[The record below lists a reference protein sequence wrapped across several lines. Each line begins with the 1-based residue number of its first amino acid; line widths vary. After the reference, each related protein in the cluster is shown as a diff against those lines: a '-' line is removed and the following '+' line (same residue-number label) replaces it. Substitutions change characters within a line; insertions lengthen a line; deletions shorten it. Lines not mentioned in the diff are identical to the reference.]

1 MKARSTTLHWMLS
14 ALVIAVVL
22 LAGWFSQRFNSQVD
36 LTANQR
42 HSLAPATQSLLTSL
56 DMPVELIAVLGPD
69 PAQRRA
75 VEALVTRF
83 QDLKPDL
90 SLRFVNPETDP
101 AQARE
106 LQAAPGGELILR
118 TAERE
123 QRLQSLSERNLIDS
137 LQQLSRTSDRDI
149 VFVTG
154 HGERSPI
161 ATGNN
166 DWSLMAE
173 RLARIGLLA
182 REQSLVS
189 EPYLDDTIDLLVIA
203 APIQPYFPGEIA
215 SLNDFL
221 NRGGNVLWLTESSD
235 DAATG
240 PDLSILSD
248 NFGVDMLPGTV
259 IDTASQALSADSP
272 DFVLLDR
279 FPVHPVTRALAS
291 PVLLPQATALAVT
304 PLAGQIIEP
313 LLQTPESSW
322 TETGALTGAI
332 EFNEGTQEV
341 AGPLLLG
348 ATIERKL
355 PQGVQRFAV
364 IGDADFGSSQFLGNG
379 ANQSFME
386 SLALWLTGEG
396 DELAFVTQR
405 APDSE
410 LILSNRSI
418 IALTAV
424 YLAGLPLL
432 LLITAGV
439 VRWRRKRKQ

>member
-1 MKARSTTLHWMLS
+1 MKARSTTLHWTLS
-14 ALVIAVVL
+14 VLVIAVVL

-235 DAATG
+235 DAAAG

-332 EFNEGTQEV
+332 EFNEDTQEV